1 MWLTS
6 SDEIMKRVKH
16 CSMPFW
22 GVSCLLAC
30 ARLLKASNV
39 SREHRR
45 RQGDVTR
52 WGRNALTSQPSNVDD
67 WKRRHFQRRSQT
79 TFWNEMP
86 PEFVNFNNGLYLP
99 ASANGYNDR
108 RVTEA
113 ACVWIPLS
121 AEIVNV
127 FGFLGRLCPAVIP
140 LTLILSSSKRLIYF
154 WDFSFPSFIVFS
166 ISAPSRPLFIFGL
179 FKETIQF
186 SPQKMSTFSTGIW
199 TQSLY
204 LNHWSPPLPID
215 KGKGY
220 NSINC
225 F

>member
-99 ASANGYNDR
+99 SANGYNDR

-166 ISAPSRPLFIFGL
+166 ISAPSRPLFVYFRSFQRNNTIFTTKNVHIQHWDLNSKSLSKSLVPSLTNRQGQG
-179 FKETIQF
+179 IQF
-186 SPQKMSTFSTGIW
+186 
-199 TQSLY
+199 
-204 LNHWSPPLPID
+204 N
-215 KGKGY
+215 
-220 NSINC
+220 
-225 F
+225 

>member
-166 ISAPSRPLFIFGL
+166 ISAPSRPLFVYFRSFQRNNTIFTTKNVHIQHWDLNSKSLSKSLVPSLTNRQGQG
-179 FKETIQF
+179 IQF
-186 SPQKMSTFSTGIW
+186 
-199 TQSLY
+199 
-204 LNHWSPPLPID
+204 N
-215 KGKGY
+215 
-220 NSINC
+220 
-225 F
+225 

>member
-22 GVSCLLAC
+22 GASCLLAW

-166 ISAPSRPLFIFGL
+166 ISAPSRPLFVYFRSFQRNNTIFTTKNVHIQHWDLNSKSLSKSLVPSLTNRQGQG
-179 FKETIQF
+179 IQF
-186 SPQKMSTFSTGIW
+186 
-199 TQSLY
+199 
-204 LNHWSPPLPID
+204 N
-215 KGKGY
+215 
-220 NSINC
+220 
-225 F
+225 